1 MEDTPVEMAPVAL
14 RDLGLTTET
23 SRRVRSAWTSSAQ
36 GRLARLDVVAASLGP
51 LGPLGTRTVTAPA
64 TAAASSSASSFTSP
78 HQGSVMDI
86 RIDGSKEFVLS
97 CSLDGSMAIS
107 QATFSGQMATLCS
120 VRRDSVGAHLQGV
133 YSVCWY
139 PHDNGMFV
147 SGSQDKTVKVWDTNA
162 LEAVLTFNLE
172 GAVYETQMSPVET
185 NTHNLVAIA
194 GDMHH
199 VTLGDISTGS
209 ATHILGSGAG
219 AAVWTCAWSCR
230 SEWELISG
238 SADGQVR
245 LWDIRRPGTRWVYD
259 SNDVG
264 DASQAF
270 GGQLSVKGQHMR
282 RYIEHA
288 QAHEGAVVGCASVP
302 GAGLFWLT
310 TGNDGRPR
318 LWDMDSKRHMMR
330 HYQKRCSKTKYVRR
344 VGFSDDGRHMFH
356 PSENAVHVFDVMSG
370 RLVRTLGGGHFGAV
384 HCVAW
389 NEKLEQLYTGGAD
402 KAMLVWGVPF
412 GEMDER
418 DDWSDDY

>member
-1 MEDTPVEMAPVAL
+1 MEDPPVEMAPVAL
-14 RDLGLTTET
+14 RDLGLSTET
-23 SRRVRSAWTSSAQ
+23 SKRVRAAWTSSAH

-51 LGPLGTRTVTAPA
+51 LGTRSVTSPT
-64 TAAASSSASSFTSP
+64 TAAASSSESSFTSP

-97 CSLDGSMAIS
+97 CSLDGSMAVS
-107 QATFSGQMATLCS
+107 QATVSGQLAALCS

-172 GAVYETQMSPVET
+172 GPVYETRMSPVET
-185 NTHNLVAIA
+185 STHNLVAIA

-199 VTLGDISTGS
+199 VTLGDISSGS
-209 ATHILGSGAG
+209 ATHILGTGAG

-238 SADGQVR
+238 SVDGQVR

-264 DASQAF
+264 DAARA
-270 GGQLSVKGQHMR
+270 LSDHLSGRDAASR
-282 RYIEHA
+282 RYLEHA
-288 QAHEGAVVGCASVP
+288 HAHEGAVVGCASVP

-356 PSENAVHVFDVMSG
+356 PSENAVYVFDVMSG

-384 HCVAW
+384 HCAAW
-389 NEKLEQLYTGGAD
+389 NEKLEQLYTGGSD

-412 GEMDER
+412 GEMDEH
-418 DDWSDDY
+418 DAWSDEY